1 MERRVKGQWNNK
13 VIQLISSFYKTN
25 FRVAEQTVG
34 LDRSDGIFGETSGL
48 FWLNFP
54 GRNNLS
60 VERFFTNRSYKITRY
75 HLRHEYSRFSPQHQP
90 RLDGCKT
97 QSGVGAD

>member
-1 MERRVKGQWNNK
+1 MK
-13 VIQLISSFYKTN
+13 LISSLYKIS
-25 FRVAEQTVG
+25 FRVAEQTLG
-34 LDRSDGIFGETSGL
+34 LGGSDGIVEVTSGL

-75 HLRHEYSRFSPQHQP
+75 HLRHEYSRFCTQHQP